1 MTQGK
6 EGAESVPDGELLRMT
21 AQVVASYVSKNP
33 VSADQLPDLI
43 NSVHS
48 SWKNVET
55 AAPAVHE
62 ERQNP
67 AVPVRK
73 SVHPDYIV
81 CLEAGKK
88 LKMPKRNLR
97 PINNMPPGEY
107 RTQWT
112 LQIE

>member
-6 EGAESVPDGELLRMT
+6 EGAESVPDGGLLRMT

-48 SWKNVET
+48 SLKNVET

-62 ERQNP
+62 EPQKP

-81 CLEAGKK
+81 SLEDGKRSKESRVGKK
-88 LKMPKRNLR
+88 CVHK
-97 PINNMPPGEY
+97 G
-107 RTQWT
+107 
-112 LQIE
+112 